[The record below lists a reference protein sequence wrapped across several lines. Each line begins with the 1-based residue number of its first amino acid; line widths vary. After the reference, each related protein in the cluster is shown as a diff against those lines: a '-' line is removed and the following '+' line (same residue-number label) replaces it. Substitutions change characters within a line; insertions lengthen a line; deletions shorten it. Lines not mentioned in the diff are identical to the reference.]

1 MVFKQL
7 VNNNN
12 NNDSD
17 SDNDNYNNNSI
28 TIITIIILIILII
41 DITFSRSASLDSQ
54 YHSIEIPNDIF
65 AGKIPKLISSSSIIF
80 GINDNH
86 GTGILIFVTNIHHH
100 IRIDATVYKLTVI
113 ERIEMVTG
121 WRRVAFRLKNNIGAL
136 VSPRK
141 AQYQNL

>member
-28 TIITIIILIILII
+28 TIIILII
-41 DITFSRSASLDSQ
+41 DITFFRSASLDSQ

-113 ERIEMVTG
+113 ERIDMVTG

-141 AQYQNL
+141 AQYQIL

>member
-28 TIITIIILIILII
+28 TIIILII
-41 DITFSRSASLDSQ
+41 D
-54 YHSIEIPNDIF
+54 
-65 AGKIPKLISSSSIIF
+65 
-80 GINDNH
+80 
-86 GTGILIFVTNIHHH
+86 TNIHHH

-141 AQYQNL
+141 AQYQIL